1 MGGKIKFCFLVKI
14 AIIINW
20 IYHFSSDMGI
30 FKKSAYKKNNGS
42 KLYVRT
48 YRVIAIYKQ
57 NKDSRI
63 IGLNEKIQYNVLHE
77 EKDISIKD
85 NENTGKMNS
94 SNRKLS
100 SDFRGHKSPLK
111 YKSSIYETKKC
122 SYLEKKIFKEL
133 GYEVF
138 LKNNRTISNK
148 TYKKIM
154 LKKCGLRIAV
164 PLLLF
169 LILLITLIMDLLWSC
184 GLARGLS
191 TFLKQSINVKE
202 WRQNLGQWL
211 WENPPFSWLLRSA
224 KHVQKE
230 GGGTVNLVTNNFFF
244 IVTYVILFFALSV
257 TFISAVIY
265 FHKKVKKF
273 QKIKFR
279 RR

>member
-1 MGGKIKFCFLVKI
+1 
-14 AIIINW
+14 
-20 IYHFSSDMGI
+20 MGI

-57 NKDSRI
+57 NKDSHI
-63 IGLNEKIQYNVLHE
+63 IGLNDKIQYNELHE

-111 YKSSIYETKKC
+111 NKSSIYETKKC

-133 GYEVF
+133 ELDYEVF

-169 LILLITLIMDLLWSC
+169 SILLITLIMDLLWSC

-191 TFLKQSINVKE
+191 KFLEQLITIKD
-202 WRQNLGQWL
+202 WRKILGQWL

-224 KHVQKE
+224 KNVPKAE
-230 GGGTVNLVTNNFFF
+230 G
-244 IVTYVILFFALSV
+244 S
-257 TFISAVIY
+257 
-265 FHKKVKKF
+265 
-273 QKIKFR
+273 
-279 RR
+279 